1 MQGLGNAVRVWR
13 NRVPG
18 LQGAAI
24 GFESVP
30 DRHLDGSIAA
40 GIDRPHAH
48 LTLAM
53 ERPLDDPEA
62 LRDLWHDLLPGGS
75 VHSGAPDYSVNA
87 RLDVIG
93 AKRWLSYSFK
103 SSPLHTINLLSL
115 QMADNFVTR
124 VEQLK
129 HLRRSSLSGVFNGSH
144 TVRSHY
150 QPQPALR
157 AA

>member
-1 MQGLGNAVRVWR
+1 MQGLVNAVRVWR

-30 DRHLDGSIAA
+30 DKHLDGSIAA

-48 LTLAM
+48 LTLAL
-53 ERPLDDPEA
+53 ERPLGDPEA
-62 LRDLWHDLLPGGS
+62 LRDLWQDLMPGGS

-87 RLDVIG
+87 RMDVVD
-93 AKRWLSYSFK
+93 AKRWLNYTFK
-103 SSPLHTINLLSL
+103 ASPLYAINVLS
-115 QMADNFVTR
+115 QEMADNFVAR

-129 HLRRSSLSGVFNGSH
+129 YFRRSSLSGVFNGPHS
-144 TVRSHY
+144 VRHY
-150 QPQPALR
+150 QLQPALR